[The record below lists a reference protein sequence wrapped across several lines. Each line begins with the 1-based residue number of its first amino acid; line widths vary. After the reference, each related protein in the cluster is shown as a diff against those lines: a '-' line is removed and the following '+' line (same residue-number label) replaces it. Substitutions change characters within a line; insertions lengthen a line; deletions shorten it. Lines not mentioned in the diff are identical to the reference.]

1 MSSETNVI
9 NVYFGAKEKE
19 ITDYVSRG
27 EQAVA
32 WRGKLCSETL
42 GNAVVGIASSR
53 GIGLANINNV
63 AEIGELIRQIQGSAK
78 IIGPEKSVEEARK
91 YLVGIGIKVDY
102 VFPSEGY
109 VTLDAKTGCVKVDEP
124 SITYLTKPS
133 RSAYNF
139 N

>member
-1 MSSETNVI
+1 MSSGNVI
-9 NVYFGAKEKE
+9 NVDFGAKE

-42 GNAVVGIASSR
+42 GNAVVVIANNK

-78 IIGPEKSVEEARK
+78 IIGPQERVEEARK
-91 YLVGIGIKVDY
+91 YLVGKGIKVDY

-109 VTLDAKTGCVKVDEP
+109 VKFDAQTRCVEVEEP

-133 RSAYNF
+133 GRANYLN
-139 N
+139 